1 MKALTV
7 THGRNISQ
15 MKALTVTHGR
25 SISQMKALQLH
36 MEGVSAK

>member
-7 THGRNISQ
+7 THGRSISQ